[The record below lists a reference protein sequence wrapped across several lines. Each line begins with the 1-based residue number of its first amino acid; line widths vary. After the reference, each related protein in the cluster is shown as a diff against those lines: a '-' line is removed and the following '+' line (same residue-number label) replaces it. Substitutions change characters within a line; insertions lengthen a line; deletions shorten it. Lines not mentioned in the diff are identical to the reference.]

1 MEVGCSIH
9 PGGNELFADLTHA
22 VQLFPPLARLS
33 DTLSDTPRH
42 RQPVT
47 ARRDPSWKH
56 PHPLT
61 HVSSPPHSSTQRSF
75 SLSRIRLR
83 LPLSSLTQSTLV
95 FLAFSAHEL
104 SLRKCIAKRF
114 GKTKESEKRRGHCF
128 EFISLTLL
136 HIQGLF
142 YLHSEGGRDRR
153 RRITRRRRRFA
164 AIR

>member
-1 MEVGCSIH
+1 MWRSGVRSTLG
-9 PGGNELFADLTHA
+9 A
-22 VQLFPPLARLS
+22 VNFLLLSLILALPSPRT
-33 DTLSDTPRH
+33 TLRSTSS
-42 RQPVT
+42 
-47 ARRDPSWKH
+47 PSTWNGEKRSLLEA
-56 PHPLT
+56 P
-61 HVSSPPHSSTQRSF
+61 SPPHSSTQRSLF
-75 SLSRIRLR
+75 LPRIRLR
-83 LPLSSLTQSTLV
+83 LPLSSLTQSTV

-104 SLRKCIAKRF
+104 SSRKCIAKRF